1 MTPCPGADGRL
12 TTLERVSELSETTPQ
27 PARPPRTADPEPP
40 QDEVIRPLPP
50 APRPVPGQPYAQ
62 APVPAAGHP
71 PRSAT
76 PPPQPVAPA
85 PQRIPAEPGQPA
97 LGPQYAQPE
106 PGPQF
111 AEPAPGPH
119 FADPQAAPGPHAQ
132 AAPGPQFA
140 DPQAAP
146 GPHASPAPGPQF
158 FERQPVPGPPF
169 ADVQV
174 PQALPGR
181 PHVPTGP
188 GPQHVQ
194 PQAPTPEPFGPQQ
207 PHGVGGAQP
216 GGPAQ
221 GPQPAPGPGPA
232 QAPHAPTETPRTL
245 QYRFD
250 GPEDAPVLVIGP
262 SLGTT
267 WHMWDRQ
274 IPELTQHW
282 RVFRYD
288 LPGHG
293 GAPAHAAPS
302 VAELADRLIAT
313 LDGLGVQRFG
323 YAGCSIG
330 GAVGADLALR
340 HPHRVASL
348 ALVASSPR
356 FGTADEFRQ
365 RGVIV
370 RTNGLEP
377 MARTAPERWFTPGF
391 AAAQPAIVEW
401 AVQMVRTT
409 DPGCYIAACE
419 ALAAFDIRDHLGRIG
434 VPTLVLVGAE
444 DQVTGPA
451 EARTLVAGIPD
462 ARLALVPGASHLAP
476 VEQPAA
482 VCDLLLTHF
491 STAWQDAPAAPPV
504 PPLVP
509 GPATPATSFAPIAEI
524 APASGLPEAAGPQ
537 RESGHERGTKVRRE
551 VLGDAHVDAVNA
563 STDVFTEDFQEL
575 VTRYAWGEVWSREGL
590 DRRTRSCITLTALVA
605 SGHLEG
611 LAAHVRAALRNGLT
625 PAEIKEVLL
634 QSAVYC
640 GIPAAGAAFT
650 IAQSVIQEETTPP
663 A

>member
-1 MTPCPGADGRL
+1 MPAPGAPGSYPAL
-12 TTLERVSELSETTPQ
+12 YPPLGGGAPGFPEAAQ
-27 PARPPRTADPEPP
+27 PDRA
-40 QDEVIRPLPP
+40 PLAPP
-50 APRPVPGQPYAQ
+50 APHGPFAPQPPHIASAPQAAEADRPGPVPQ
-62 APVPAAGHP
+62 
-71 PRSAT
+71 T
-76 PPPQPVAPA
+76 
-85 PQRIPAEPGQPA
+85 A
-97 LGPQYAQPE
+97 LGPQSAQAV
-106 PGPQF
+106 PGPQT
-111 AEPAPGPH
+111 AST
-119 FADPQAAPGPHAQ
+119 PQAGQ
-132 AAPGPQFA
+132 
-140 DPQAAP
+140 
-146 GPHASPAPGPQF
+146 PAPGPQAA
-158 FERQPVPGPPF
+158 PDALGPHTTPI
-169 ADVQV
+169 
-174 PQALPGR
+174 PQAA
-181 PHVPTGP
+181 HAVPGP
-188 GPQHVQ
+188 GPQ
-194 PQAPTPEPFGPQQ
+194 APPAQQ
-207 PHGVGGAQP
+207 GAQT
-216 GGPAQ
+216 PA
-221 GPQPAPGPGPA
+221 AA
-232 QAPHAPTETPRTL
+232 PRTL

-274 IPELTQHW
+274 IPELSQHW
-282 RVFRYD
+282 RIFRYD

-293 GAPAHAAPS
+293 GAPAHAAAS
-302 VAELADRLIAT
+302 VAELGDRLLAT

-330 GAVGADLALR
+330 GAIGADLALR

-356 FGTADEFRQ
+356 FGTADEFRR

-419 ALAAFDIRDHLGRIG
+419 ALAAFDIRGALGRIG

-482 VCDLLLTHF
+482 VSDLLLMHF
-491 STAWQDAPAAPPV
+491 STAWQQDTSAAIPVLPHVTAPAAPSTPFVPV
-504 PPLVP
+504 
-509 GPATPATSFAPIAEI
+509 AEI
-524 APASGLPEAAGPQ
+524 APAAATPDAVAPTPDDRYEQ
-537 RESGHERGTKVRRE
+537 GTKVRRE
-551 VLGDAHVDAVNA
+551 VLGDAHVDAVNNTA
-563 STDVFTEDFQEL
+563 DAFTEDFQEL
-575 VTRYAWGEVWSREGL
+575 VTRYAWGEVWSRDGL
-590 DRRTRSCITLTALVA
+590 DRRTRSVITLTALVT

-611 LAAHVRAALRNGLT
+611 LAAHTRAALRNGLT

-634 QSAVYC
+634 QTAVYS
-640 GIPAAGAAFT
+640 GIPAAGAAFAV
-650 IAQSVIQEETTPP
+650 AQKVIQEETTPP